1 MTTYR
6 QRTKNPFSREE
17 LVLLQKLESELTQ
30 MEGDRLKSM
39 CDEMI
44 LYPFTIYYYF
54 PKKVARD
61 YYQKEYER
69 TYKEDT

>member
-1 MTTYR
+1 
-6 QRTKNPFSREE
+6 
-17 LVLLQKLESELTQ
+17 